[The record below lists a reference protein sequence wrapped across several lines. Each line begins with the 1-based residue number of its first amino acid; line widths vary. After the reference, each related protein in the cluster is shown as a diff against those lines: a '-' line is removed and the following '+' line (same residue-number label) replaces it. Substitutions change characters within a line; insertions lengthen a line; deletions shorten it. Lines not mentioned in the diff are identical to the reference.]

1 MLKEYLKDFY
11 RKKKLDK
18 IDYEVNFMWNKVNI

>member
-18 IDYEVNFMWNKVNI
+18 IYYEVNFMWNKVNI